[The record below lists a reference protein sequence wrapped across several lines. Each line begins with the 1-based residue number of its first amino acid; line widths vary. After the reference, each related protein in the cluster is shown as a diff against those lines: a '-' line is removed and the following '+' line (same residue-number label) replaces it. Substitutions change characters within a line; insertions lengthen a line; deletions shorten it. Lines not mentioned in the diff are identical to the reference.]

1 MEVQYELKTTS
12 KTYIYNL
19 AFQIKNSNKTIY
31 MSFKFPGFCFIFKLH
46 TLKQNA

>member
-12 KTYIYNL
+12 KKKKNL